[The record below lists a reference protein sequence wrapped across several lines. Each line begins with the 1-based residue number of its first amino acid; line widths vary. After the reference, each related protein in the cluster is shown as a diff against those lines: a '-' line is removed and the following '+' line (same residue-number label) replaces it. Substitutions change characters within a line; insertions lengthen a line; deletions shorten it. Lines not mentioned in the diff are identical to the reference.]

1 MSAEAARSA
10 RIPSVNQ
17 AGLKELKLFQA
28 TLMTCD
34 RQLGNFTPLRD
45 RLVASGQDANAAYRR
60 IESRRDQALAELKKL
75 MPPAAPVSS
84 PARTLPPG
92 GSILSLPV
100 SPVRFHPPIWGLGY
114 SGFVQMGRPYEGID
128 IIPQGQYPTT
138 GSIYSVA
145 LDENSSAI
153 TFDGD
158 LAVGPASLP
167 ANQYSPELNYFWI
180 HNWTYLV
187 TFPAP
192 VVRSFFTYS
201 FNVTAYADIF
211 LLGGPVT
218 LMCFAS
224 IGETANFTG
233 QDVPVTTDA
242 GWPLDAD
249 LTQPNATGGNLYN
262 GSYGSLT
269 GQVTVQRSFTVEGG
283 QTPAVAVVLGAIS
296 CQAMQTEVRLDF
308 PSLGDSYLYPSSNSS
323 GVSGR
328 IDFNYSP
335 QLEVRA

>member
-1 MSAEAARSA
+1 MSTEAARLA
-10 RIPSVNQ
+10 RIPTVIQ
-17 AGLKELKLFQA
+17 TGLKELKLLQA

-34 RQLGNFTPLRD
+34 RQLGNFTPVRD
-45 RLVASGQDANAAYRR
+45 RLAASGQDANAAYRR

-75 MPPAAPVSS
+75 TPPPATISS

-92 GSILSLPV
+92 SSILSLPV
-100 SPVRFHPPIWGLGY
+100 APVVFRPPIWGLGY

-128 IIPQGQYPTT
+128 VIPQGKYPTT

-158 LAVGPASLP
+158 LAVGPASVP
-167 ANQYSPELNYFWI
+167 ANQYSPDLDYFWI

-187 TFPAP
+187 PFPAP
-192 VVRSFFTYS
+192 VLTSTFTYS
-201 FNVTAYADIF
+201 FNVTALAD
-211 LLGGPVT
+211 LLLMSGPVT

-262 GSYGSLT
+262 GHYGSLT
-269 GQVTVQRSFTVEGG
+269 GQVTIQRSFTVSGG

-308 PSLGDSYLYPSSNSS
+308 PSLGDSYIYPASSN
-323 GVSGR
+323 GVPGR
-328 IDFNYSP
+328 IDFTYWP

>member
-1 MSAEAARSA
+1 MSTEAARLA
-10 RIPSVNQ
+10 RIPSVTQ
-17 AGLKELKLFQA
+17 AGLKELKLLQA

-60 IESRRDQALAELKKL
+60 IESRRDQALTQLKKL
-75 MPPAAPVSS
+75 MPPAAPISS
-84 PARTLPPG
+84 PARGLRPG
-92 GSILSLPV
+92 SSVLSLPV
-100 SPVRFHPPIWGLGY
+100 APVIFRPPVWGLGY

-128 IIPQGQYPTT
+128 VIPQGKYPTT

-158 LAVGPASLP
+158 LSVGPASLP
-167 ANQYSPELNYFWI
+167 ANQYSPDLDYFWI

-187 TFPAP
+187 PFPAP
-192 VVRSFFTYS
+192 VLTSTFTYS
-201 FNVTAYADIF
+201 FDVTALADVF

-242 GWPLDAD
+242 GWPLNAD

-269 GQVTVQRSFTVEGG
+269 GTVTVERSFTVGGG
-283 QTPAVAVVLGAIS
+283 QTPAVAIVLGAIS

-308 PSLGDSYLYPSSNSS
+308 PGLGDSYIYPSSN

-328 IDFNYSP
+328 IDFNYWP
-335 QLEVRA
+335 QPVIRA

>member
-1 MSAEAARSA
+1 MSTEAARSA
-10 RIPSVNQ
+10 RIPSVIQ
-17 AGLKELKLFQA
+17 TGLKELKLLQA
-28 TLMTCD
+28 TLMTCN

-45 RLVASGQDANAAYRR
+45 RLGASGQDANAAYRR

-75 MPPAAPVSS
+75 MPPAASISS
-84 PARTLPPG
+84 RARTLPPG
-92 GSILSLPV
+92 SSVLSFPV
-100 SPVRFHPPIWGLGY
+100 SPVIFRPPNWGLGY

-128 IIPQGQYPTT
+128 VIPQGKYPTT

-145 LDENSSAI
+145 LDENTSAI

-158 LAVGPASLP
+158 LSVGPASLP
-167 ANQYSPELNYFWI
+167 ANQYSPDLDYFWI

-187 TFPAP
+187 PFPAP
-192 VVRSFFTYS
+192 VVLSTFTYS
-201 FNVTAYADIF
+201 FDVTALADIH

-269 GQVTVQRSFTVEGG
+269 GQVTVQRSFTVGAGE
-283 QTPAVAVVLGAIS
+283 TPAVAVVLGAVS

-308 PSLGDSYLYPSSNSS
+308 PSLGDSYIYPSSNS
-323 GVSGR
+323 VSGR

-335 QLEVRA
+335 QWEVRA